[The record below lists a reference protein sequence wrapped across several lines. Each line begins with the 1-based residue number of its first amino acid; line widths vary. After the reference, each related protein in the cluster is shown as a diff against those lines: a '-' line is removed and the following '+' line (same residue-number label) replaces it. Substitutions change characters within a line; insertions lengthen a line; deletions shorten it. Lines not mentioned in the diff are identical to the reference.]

1 MRHDVFISF
10 SGSDDIGLH
19 TAQPMPLEDA
29 RRWLDGEFTRLGCEP
44 TRPSGKVLF
53 VDKVLGVA
61 QGAGAAAFAD
71 AAWADAYT
79 RACAGALQKTL
90 IRVDVPNSTVG
101 F

>member
-1 MRHDVFISF
+1 MRHDVLISF
-10 SGSDDIGLH
+10 SGSDDIALH

-29 RRWLDGEFTRLGCEP
+29 RRWLDGEFTRLGCEA

-61 QGAGAAAFAD
+61 QAAGAAAFAD
-71 AAWADAYT
+71 AAWADAYA
-79 RACAGALQKTL
+79 RACAGALQKGL
-90 IRVDVPNSTVG
+90 IRVDVPNATVG